1 MKERDTMPILFIIAG
16 SIIVVSI
23 LKHRRRRRAGPRKAI
38 RTAVKTVSYARNQT
52 QKAPQMDPEKERLRI
67 CRDYNRRIKAE
78 LEHRQA
84 VDDITHLEQRKADL
98 LKAYEQI
105 PEANTERNIKR
116 RIAYDNAIRNT
127 DKQIEKAYMILH
139 RTY

>member
-1 MKERDTMPILFIIAG
+1 MIGLIIGIAGAIIAG
-16 SIIVVSI
+16 SI
-23 LKHRRRRRAGPRKAI
+23 LKKRKRRLR
-38 RTAVKTVSYARNQT
+38 TVSRRTVSARNQT
-52 QKAPQMDPEKERLRI
+52 QKAPQRDPEKERLKV